1 MLNLVEYE
9 KKFYNLGTWTLGKKR
24 ATVRNTSVSVS
35 VLVIWQNNV
44 DNILLLCILYVFFN
58 LIRNLVVDPW

>member
-1 MLNLVEYE
+1 M
-9 KKFYNLGTWTLGKKR
+9 KKSFITWGPGHLGKKR

-35 VLVIWQNNV
+35 DLVIWQNNV

-58 LIRNLVVDPW
+58 FIRNLVVDPW